1 MIFITGDAT
10 CIATL
15 NLKRPYLSCRFA
27 KEKKIDLD
35 CKAQLV
41 VVVYSHKI
49 PPTPVPLLHHRS
61 TSCSI

>member
-27 KEKKIDLD
+27 KEKKDWPRL
-35 CKAQLV
+35 KSAARRRRV
-41 VVVYSHKI
+41 
-49 PPTPVPLLHHRS
+49 
-61 TSCSI
+61 